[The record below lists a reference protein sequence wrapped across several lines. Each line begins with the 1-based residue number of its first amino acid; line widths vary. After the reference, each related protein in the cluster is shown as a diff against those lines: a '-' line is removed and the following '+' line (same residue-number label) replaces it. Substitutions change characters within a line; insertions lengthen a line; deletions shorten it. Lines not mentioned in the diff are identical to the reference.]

1 MDEGNFPIG
10 LLLICDQLSDPPK
23 ILGNF
28 WELHHCKL
36 FLVQSIYLNF
46 GIGSSF
52 VFPNCQGK
60 FCQSL
65 PSQVKWPSQP
75 SRHGA
80 WHAWHGLEAATGPWL
95 VEYQRGIFKKYILHV
110 YWSRCIAQK
119 LWWPI
124 SNTNRSQSFRI
135 DWWKNR
141 RDQLERVV
149 VWMQLIGHTWFETRA
164 KSNKRSSNSPILQI
178 KLNSFTTSYVNT
190 YAPLTQFM
198 QVWTISTLYELCF
211 YICAFYIVNM
221 FLQHMYTCKWT
232 AMQTNIHD
240 VYAYIIYQNNVMH
253 TLHAFNRH
261 ACNIVL

>member
-1 MDEGNFPIG
+1 MVFDYIPWPPMDEGNFPIG

-141 RDQLERVV
+141 RDQLEWVV

-178 KLNSFTTSYVNT
+178 KLNSFTTSYVNS
-190 YAPLTQFM
+190 YACTVNAVHAGMDNFNFIRVLL
-198 QVWTISTLYELCF
+198 LYMCILYSEHVF
-211 YICAFYIVNM
+211 GT
-221 FLQHMYTCKWT
+221 H
-232 AMQTNIHD
+232 
-240 VYAYIIYQNNVMH
+240 VY
-253 TLHAFNRH
+253 L
-261 ACNIVL
+261 